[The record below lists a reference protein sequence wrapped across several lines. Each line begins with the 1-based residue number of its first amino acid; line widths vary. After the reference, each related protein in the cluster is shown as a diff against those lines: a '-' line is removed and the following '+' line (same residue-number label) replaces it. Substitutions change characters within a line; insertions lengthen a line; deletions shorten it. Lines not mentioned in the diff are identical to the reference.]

1 MFCQLGTHLA
11 LKSKW
16 WEAVCSSL
24 PPTRVYR
31 LSLNTLSGGCPLVP
45 GREWRGKQAMAAM
58 FVGASFGT
66 CFSVKALC
74 DDCCKV
80 EPCCCCGWNVD
91 CLGECG
97 SLPFF
102 VCLFNKRCI
111 WSPRKGEL
119 REKGAERGRGIFH
132 PLVYFANGHHG
143 QGWARQKPRTK
154 SFLQMAHVG
163 AGACRSL
170 SWSVS
175 SCRTLSD
182 VAGHWVLP
190 A

>member
-1 MFCQLGTHLA
+1 MTVWVRNVLLIFLKPALTNISWVLNVLLVAKSFRVLMFCQLGTHLA

-16 WEAVCSSL
+16 WEAMCSSL

-80 EPCCCCGWNVD
+80 EPCCCCGWNVN

-102 VCLFNKRCI
+102 VCLI
-111 WSPRKGEL
+111 KGVFDPL
-119 REKGAERGRGIFH
+119 ARE
-132 PLVYFANGHHG
+132 
-143 QGWARQKPRTK
+143 
-154 SFLQMAHVG
+154 S
-163 AGACRSL
+163 
-170 SWSVS
+170 
-175 SCRTLSD
+175 
-182 VAGHWVLP
+182 
-190 A
+190 